1 MNYKYS
7 TVNPLKNKQL
17 YMYSDYS
24 GVKFIKCYKQ
34 SRNKA
39 ILKCKKKLIKNKDKK
54 DILEKI
60 SNLDKNNQKVIIK
73 LFLNLLKDKTD
84 FIKKNSN
91 KIQSNIIV
99 DDIDYLFNQ
108 LLNEENIEKIKIDNL
123 VKKFEIKKSFSLYIE
138 QSFSKNLLYDDI
150 NEMYHLLFSYI
161 NSQYFILSKSF
172 KYLSV
177 LLKLNDLL
185 VYKLNTEEFLNTDLL
200 IFALVLELKIFSDI
214 EVEMIGI

>member
-7 TVNPLKNKQL
+7 TVDPLKNKQL

-24 GVKFIKCYKQ
+24 GVKFIKSYKQ

-60 SNLDKNNQKVIIK
+60 SNLDKNNQKVIINF
-73 LFLNLLKDKTD
+73 FLNLLKDKTD
-84 FIKKNSN
+84 FIKNNSN

-108 LLNEENIEKIKIDNL
+108 LLNEETIEKIKIDNL
-123 VKKFEIKKSFSLYIE
+123 VKKFEIKKSFSPYIE